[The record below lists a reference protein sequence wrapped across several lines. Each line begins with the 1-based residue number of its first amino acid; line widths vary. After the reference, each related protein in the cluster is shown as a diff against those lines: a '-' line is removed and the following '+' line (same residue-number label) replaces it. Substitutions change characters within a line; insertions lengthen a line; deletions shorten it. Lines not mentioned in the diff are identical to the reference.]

1 MNRIFSISNRSRS
14 YKAAR
19 TVLDGG
25 ANELRVV
32 FSGRG
37 APSCELAIVWFFR
50 QGPIYRGRR
59 MVCQEADSQFRLAEP
74 WLLASRVKD
83 GRHRDPSRGASRA
96 TDGIG
101 RLLLSVDSQR
111 AATIGLPSG

>member
-19 TVLDGG
+19 TALDGG

-50 QGPIYRGRR
+50 QGRSIVVGAWCVKRQTVNSGLLRT
-59 MVCQEADSQFRLAEP
+59 LAASEP
-74 WLLASRVKD
+74 
-83 GRHRDPSRGASRA
+83 G
-96 TDGIG
+96 
-101 RLLLSVDSQR
+101 
-111 AATIGLPSG
+111 